1 MPPLG
6 RVMAGRDASQS
17 LRLRGPGALPLARRA
32 LLACAALPA
41 TARAQAWPTRP
52 VRLIVPFVPGGPAD
66 LIGRILAEALERGW
80 GQPVV
85 VENRGGAGGNLGA
98 ELVARAAPDGHT
110 LLLNTSGQVQGAAM
124 YRKLAFDPVADFT
137 PIAMVAYYGL
147 VVVVRPGL
155 AAASLADFVA
165 LMRARPGEITVASA
179 GVGTPTQL
187 TAELFRLRAGAA
199 FTPVPFNGA
208 APAQTALLAGQ
219 VDAMFQN
226 PVLAV
231 PAVRD
236 GKLRALATTG
246 AARAEALPDVPT
258 VAEQGYPGF
267 EGGTWYAVLGPA
279 GMPADLTTRIEA
291 DLRRAV
297 AQPAVRERFAAQS
310 LETRDI
316 GAAALGGIMQ
326 EDLRRWSELIRR
338 LGLTQD

>member
-1 MPPLG
+1 M
-6 RVMAGRDASQS
+6 
-17 LRLRGPGALPLARRA
+17 
-32 LLACAALPA
+32 
-41 TARAQAWPTRP
+41 ARAQAWPTRP

-66 LIGRILAEALERGW
+66 LIGRILAEPLASRW
-80 GQPVV
+80 GQPVI

-147 VVVVRPGL
+147 VVVVRPDL
-155 AAASLADFVA
+155 PVSSLADFVA

-187 TAELFRLRAGAA
+187 TSELFRLRTGTV

-267 EGGTWYAVLGPA
+267 DGGTWYAFLGPM
-279 GMPADLTTRIEA
+279 GLPAALTAKIEA
-291 DLRRAV
+291 DLCAIV

-310 LETRDI
+310 LETRNV
-316 GAAALGGIMQ
+316 GAAELGGTMR
-326 EDLRRWSELIRR
+326 EDLRRWSALIRR
-338 LGLTQD
+338 LGITQE